1 MVEAPIE
8 LVIGHL
14 IVLEECLLEQE
25 SNLVVIRLFV
35 KLQLIGIL
43 QGRGRQRAER
53 SRKRRAEV

>member
-8 LVIGHL
+8 LVVGHL
-14 IVLEECLLEQE
+14 VVLEECLLEQE

-43 QGRGRQRAER
+43 QGRGKA
-53 SRKRRAEV
+53 AG